1 MSVFGNISTAFSALS
16 VDGNISTLDTITFAK
31 RASQFGVPS
40 PTIIDI
46 LNVISFSLESKFHFY
61 ISGFQY
67 LDSHSTKFQALQL
80 PRILKME
87 TTLSISCPTHFEVF
101 LETVQL

>member
-1 MSVFGNISTAFSALS
+1 MSTFLALINFAKFIIRYLSALS

-46 LNVISFSLESKFHFY
+46 LNVISFSLESKFRFY
-61 ISGFQY
+61 
-67 LDSHSTKFQALQL
+67 T
-80 PRILKME
+80 
-87 TTLSISCPTHFEVF
+87 
-101 LETVQL
+101 